1 MQLALA
7 ALRTSNALHTVV
19 DFDRYLFHMFI
30 SDKLPLRPLSSF
42 R

>member
-30 SDKLPLRPLSSF
+30 SDNYPPDP
-42 R
+42 

>member
-7 ALRTSNALHTVV
+7 ALRTSNALHKVL
-19 DFDRYLFHMFI
+19 DFDRYLFHMFLC
-30 SDKLPLRPLSSF
+30 DDHFQLPKTHF